1 MKGIKI
7 ATIGITLSCLVSYG
21 QTTEN
26 IERAREA
33 YRNYEF
39 DRAEELLQPA
49 KVRKGRRTV
58 SEPMTEEGTEML
70 DCVSRARNFMERVER
85 IEILDSVTVPLEGF
99 FKAYKLPQSAGTL
112 SDGSELPVPNDN
124 VEYVFTNE
132 GGDYQIWSEPDSVGR
147 MTLMESSRLTD
158 GTWSTPQA
166 LPELNIDD
174 RDAIYPFMMAD
185 GFTLYYT
192 LDDPEGIGA
201 YDIMVVTRDQT
212 DGSFMQPQN
221 LGMPYNSPA
230 DDYLLAIDE
239 QNGVGWFATRRT
251 ETEDNDL
258 VTIYLYK
265 VNDLRRNYDPDD
277 ENLADLALLRDWRQT
292 QDPEADYSELIATVQ
307 AIDPSVRKR
316 PAEFHLPM
324 DGGVIYEHFD
334 DFNSNGAAT
343 LMKKYLSQKN
353 KLEKLEDQLENM
365 RRSYHDSPT
374 ESVARQIRQLETQVE
389 KDRKDVK
396 RQLSEV
402 YRSER
407 KSK

>member
-166 LPELNIDD
+166 LPELNIDG

-277 ENLADLALLRDWRQT
+277 ENLADLVLLRDWRQT

-343 LMKKYLSQKN
+343 LMKKYLSQKT

>member
-343 LMKKYLSQKN
+343 LMKKYLSQKT

>member
-239 QNGVGWFATRRT
+239 QNGVGWFATSRT
-251 ETEDNDL
+251 ETEDNDM

-265 VNDLRRNYDPDD
+265 VNDLRRNYDPDN

>member
-166 LPELNIDD
+166 LPELNIDG

>member
-1 MKGIKI
+1 M
-7 ATIGITLSCLVSYG
+7 
-21 QTTEN
+21 
-26 IERAREA
+26 
-33 YRNYEF
+33 
-39 DRAEELLQPA
+39 
-49 KVRKGRRTV
+49 
-58 SEPMTEEGTEML
+58 
-70 DCVSRARNFMERVER
+70 
-85 IEILDSVTVPLEGF
+85 
-99 FKAYKLPQSAGTL
+99 
-112 SDGSELPVPNDN
+112 
-124 VEYVFTNE
+124 
-132 GGDYQIWSEPDSVGR
+132 
-147 MTLMESSRLTD
+147 
-158 GTWSTPQA
+158 
-166 LPELNIDD
+166 
-174 RDAIYPFMMAD
+174 AIH
-185 GFTLYYT
+185 
-192 LDDPEGIGA
+192 
-201 YDIMVVTRDQT
+201 
-212 DGSFMQPQN
+212 
-221 LGMPYNSPA
+221 
-230 DDYLLAIDE
+230 E

-343 LMKKYLSQKN
+343 LMKKYLSQKT

>member
-7 ATIGITLSCLVSYG
+7 ATIGIMLSCLVSYG
-21 QTTEN
+21 QTAEN

-39 DRAEELLQPA
+39 DRAEEFLQPA

-99 FKAYKLPQSAGTL
+99 FKNYKLPQSAGTL
-112 SDGSELPVPNDN
+112 SDGSELSVPNDN

-307 AIDPSVRKR
+307 AIDPSIRKR

-343 LMKKYLSQKN
+343 LMKKYLSQKT

-389 KDRKDVK
+389 KDRKDAK

>member
-292 QDPEADYSELIATVQ
+292 QDLEADYSELIATVQ

>member
-99 FKAYKLPQSAGTL
+99 FKAYKLPQSAGNL
-112 SDGSELPVPNDN
+112 SYGSELPVPNDN

-251 ETEDNDL
+251 ETEDNDM

>member
-292 QDPEADYSELIATVQ
+292 QDPEANYSELIATVQ

-374 ESVARQIRQLETQVE
+374 ESVARQIRQLETQIE

>member
-7 ATIGITLSCLVSYG
+7 ATIGIMLSCLVSYG
-21 QTTEN
+21 QTAEN

-70 DCVSRARNFMERVER
+70 DCISRARNFMERVER

-99 FKAYKLPQSAGTL
+99 FKNYKLPQSAGTL
-112 SDGSELPVPNDN
+112 SDGSELSVPNDN

-201 YDIMVVTRDQT
+201 YDIMVVMRDQT

-343 LMKKYLSQKN
+343 LMKKYLSQKT

-389 KDRKDVK
+389 KDRKDAK

>member
-26 IERAREA
+26 IERARDA

-343 LMKKYLSQKN
+343 LMKKYLSQKT

>member
-99 FKAYKLPQSAGTL
+99 FKAYKLPQSACTL

-166 LPELNIDD
+166 LPELNIDN

-239 QNGVGWFATRRT
+239 QNGVGWFATSRT
-251 ETEDNDL
+251 ETEDNDM

>member
-251 ETEDNDL
+251 ETEDNDM

>member
-99 FKAYKLPQSAGTL
+99 FKNYKLPQSAGTL
-112 SDGSELPVPNDN
+112 SDGSELSVPNDN

-307 AIDPSVRKR
+307 AIDPSIRKR

-343 LMKKYLSQKN
+343 LMKKYLSQKT

>member
-7 ATIGITLSCLVSYG
+7 ATIGIMLSCLISYG
-21 QTTEN
+21 QTAEN
-26 IERAREA
+26 IESAREA

-58 SEPMTEEGTEML
+58 SEPMTEEGAEML

-230 DDYLLAIDE
+230 DDYLLTIDE

-251 ETEDNDL
+251 ETEDNDM

-343 LMKKYLSQKN
+343 LMKKYLSQKT

>member
-166 LPELNIDD
+166 LPELNIDG

-307 AIDPSVRKR
+307 AIDPSIRKR

-343 LMKKYLSQKN
+343 LMKKYLSQKT

>member
-239 QNGVGWFATRRT
+239 QNGVGWFATSRT
-251 ETEDNDL
+251 ETEDNDM

>member
-99 FKAYKLPQSAGTL
+99 FKNYKLPQSAGTL
-112 SDGSELPVPNDN
+112 SDGSELSVPNDN

-343 LMKKYLSQKN
+343 LMKKYLSQKT